1 MTDEII
7 KELWHIKDDI
17 AREHGYD
24 LDRLAANLK
33 STERPEPVSNP
44 VVATGPARGQ
54 ARAGAGREDQDK
66 ERRP

>member
-7 KELWHIKDDI
+7 KELWQIKDDI

-24 LDRLAANLK
+24 LDRLAADLK
-33 STERPEPVSNP
+33 SKERPEPASNP
-44 VVATGPARGQ
+44 VGVTGSARGK
-54 ARAGAGREDQDK
+54 ARTGAGREDQDK